1 MFVLFLV
8 EWIGLS
14 VPYCLVSYV
23 LVAIVP
29 YCFGFVLFLVECI
42 GLRAGDYWFVD
53 EMVLYD
59 PSKAKQLG
67 NDVTR
72 WTLKAS
78 EVASLPDDDY
88 DEADQ
93 TAVKSDAA
101 SPAAKSVAASPAVKS
116 DAASPAAKSV
126 AASPAP
132 SSSGKSEPA
141 QPEPM
146 RSLKQHDSAEHGLLT
161 SALFYCTSLLLFL

>member
-59 PSKAKQLG
+59 QSKAKQLG
-67 NDVTR
+67 NDVSR

-78 EVASLPDDDY
+78 EVASLPDDDG
-88 DEADQ
+88 DAADQ
-93 TAVKSDAA
+93 NAEGSGSSAIVVSSPTVKSGAA
-101 SPAAKSVAASPAVKS
+101 SPT
-116 DAASPAAKSV
+116 AKSV

-132 SSSGKSEPA
+132 SLGKSE
-141 QPEPM
+141 QTEPM
-146 RSLKQHDSAEHGLLT
+146 RSLKKNDSAEHGLLT
-161 SALFYCTSLLLFL
+161 SALF

>member
-1 MFVLFLV
+1 MFWSLLFL
-8 EWIGLS
+8 I
-14 VPYCLVSYV
+14 V
-23 LVAIVP
+23 LAS
-29 YCFGFVLFLVECI
+29 CFFLVECI

-78 EVASLPDDDY
+78 EIASLPDDDD

-93 TAVKSDAA
+93 TAVSSAIVVSTPTKKSDAA
-101 SPAAKSVAASPAVKS
+101 SPAAKSVAASPA
-116 DAASPAAKSV
+116 A
-126 AASPAP
+126 

-146 RSLKQHDSAEHGLLT
+146 RSLKQNDSAEHGLLT